1 MMKGVVTV
9 LIFFIICSTSSIQ
22 ATSAADV
29 EVEPAW
35 YWYGRGEHPPLQ
47 APNKSPGHPFFSDPK
62 VKKCPSDLP
71 SVHTCMRDIYKSF
84 WNHNAA
90 SNLKPE
96 CCSAVQKLDK
106 DCSSTVFKCF
116 NNPFFSALLEDL
128 LC

>member
-1 MMKGVVTV
+1 MDVQELMAKTW
-9 LIFFIICSTSSIQ
+9 SSSIQ

-29 EVEPAW
+29 EPAW
-35 YWYGRGEHPPLQ
+35 YWYGRGAHPPLQ
-47 APNKSPGHPFFSDPK
+47 APKSPLFSDPK
-62 VKKCPSDLP
+62 VKKCLSDLP

-106 DCSSTVFKCF
+106 DCSSTVFRCF
-116 NNPFFSALLEDL
+116 NNPFFSALLECL